1 MAKEKRGRKRKV
13 SPNSASEIKPS
24 PELDQPTPAVISQN
38 EEPEFR
44 DEPTTKT
51 SFFHRVDWI
60 AGLLAT
66 LISFG
71 VYLYTLA
78 PNVTLEDSGELAVG
92 SMYAGVPHPP
102 GYPLWTIYSWVFTK
116 ILPFSNIAW
125 RVAVSS
131 AFAAALSCGIIAMMV
146 SRGSMLMLEGM
157 TQFRNFAGRQRQW
170 LCLIAGLSAGLILG
184 FNGFMWS
191 QAVIV
196 EVYTLGILTFAMT
209 LIFMMRWFFIPEKR
223 LYLYLAYFS
232 FGLCFTNHQTL
243 IIAAV
248 GLEFLVLL
256 ADKKLG
262 RDFLVCNCALYIVG
276 LVLSL
281 KTADDPTS
289 GNQGLFALYNL
300 VGSGLMAT
308 LLAVTVR
315 MPRASI
321 SALVGV
327 AYFSAAI
334 MFGIGWDTFLEK
346 QRLAEASS
354 MVKLWALLNIIL
366 LATLITYSWVN
377 RVKKEAGLLAN
388 WMPMLN
394 TRACWIAGAAL
405 YLYMP
410 IASMT
415 NPPMNW
421 AYPRTT
427 QGFKHAITRGQY
439 DRIDSSSLTKMF
451 IDHTHMGEQKRAS
464 GFNGGQVSIYLD
476 EARQEFSLSY
486 MALALIPLALIPW
499 MRYKD
504 IRWIAGLTGIFISF
518 TLILIYLINPTVDE
532 QNRHLNKVFFA
543 ATHLFIA
550 IGLGCGLA
558 LLGAT
563 IVSRCRNFLLGLGGF
578 LLLLVG
584 WECYESYST
593 FNKTEF
599 LIPRAAAVIGL
610 LLIFALTLLV
620 GVSLILIGLFYVKA
634 R

>member
-1 MAKEKRGRKRKV
+1 MAKGKRGRKRKV
-13 SPNSASEIKPS
+13 SPNSAREMRAAPEQDS
-24 PELDQPTPAVISQN
+24 PADIPETDEPAT
-38 EEPEFR
+38 R
-44 DEPTTKT
+44 DEPLPATA
-51 SFFHRVDWI
+51 FFHRFDWI
-60 AGLLAT
+60 AGCLAA

-71 VYLYTLA
+71 VYFYTLA
-78 PNVTLEDSGELAVG
+78 PDVTLEDSGELAVG

-157 TQFRNFAGRQRQW
+157 TQFRNLVGRQRQW

-196 EVYTLGILTFAMT
+196 EVYTLGILTFALT
-209 LIFMMRWFFIPEKR
+209 LIFMMRWFFIPQKR

-248 GLEFLVLL
+248 GLEILIVL

-289 GNQGLFALYNL
+289 GNPGLFVLYNL

-308 LLAVTVR
+308 LLALTVR
-315 MPRASI
+315 MPRTSI

-327 AYFSAAI
+327 AYFSVAI
-334 MFGIGWDTFLEK
+334 VFGIGWDMFMEK
-346 QRLAEASS
+346 QHFASASS
-354 MVKLWALLNIIL
+354 MVRLWALLNIIL
-366 LATLITYSWVN
+366 LATLIAYSWIN

-405 YLYMP
+405 YLYLP

-415 NPPMNW
+415 NPTMNW

-427 QGFKHAITRGQY
+427 QGIKHAVKRGQY
-439 DRIDSSSLTKMF
+439 DRIDSSSLTRMF
-451 IDHTHMGEQKRAS
+451 IDHTHKGDKKKIS

-486 MALALIPLALIPW
+486 MAMALIPLALIPW

-504 IRWIAGLTGIFISF
+504 IRWIAGLTGIYISF
-518 TLILIYLINPTVDE
+518 TLILIFLINPSADE

-543 ATHLFIA
+543 ATHLFVA
-550 IGLGCGLA
+550 IGMGCGLA
-558 LLGAT
+558 LLGAA
-563 IVSRCRNFLLGLGGF
+563 IASRSR
-578 LLLLVG
+578 
-584 WECYESYST
+584 
-593 FNKTEF
+593 
-599 LIPRAAAVIGL
+599 
-610 LLIFALTLLV
+610 
-620 GVSLILIGLFYVKA
+620 
-634 R
+634 